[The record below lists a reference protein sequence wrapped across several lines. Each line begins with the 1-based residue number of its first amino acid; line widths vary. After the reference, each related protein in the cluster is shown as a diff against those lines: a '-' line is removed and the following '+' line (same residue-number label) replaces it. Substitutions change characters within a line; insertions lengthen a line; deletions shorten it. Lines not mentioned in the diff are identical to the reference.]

1 MVTDNRYC
9 VWFAQGEATH
19 AQVRDFLQQFSVFSN
34 LFLVAQLLKTINAPS
49 LTQARQSCEILV
61 NELGVV
67 FNNGRTTPNAQHELS
82 EDDKD
87 HQGDPELVSTEGTV
101 DGGIYRFTAR
111 HFEWLLRVG
120 QALDL
125 RFEDLGRRRCG
136 REATL
141 RFCDALIRLYGSED
155 PDIAEGASF
164 ALEHWAAAGF
174 WKQLTAGLERFKRRE
189 CPELRLAFF
198 TWHDRVEDQHA
209 AHTLAELQSA
219 FTRPGFN
226 QKTFLQG
233 AREILDSAKAFW
245 DGGLYE
251 LARQNH
257 PRDSLWSVTGSVRGA
272 LQSPV
277 LAAEVV
283 TMKEIYR
290 EIAHPAYPYCPTHNR
305 LCPHPVVSWL
315 TSAYPEK
322 LPTFQAMCDRCTAE
336 ERARVILCYPPS
348 RLP

>member
-1 MVTDNRYC
+1 MSTCGWDAFHAQVTEIVFQHPVVTDNRYC
-9 VWFAQGEATH
+9 VWFAQGEATR

-87 HQGDPELVSTEGTV
+87 RQGDPELVSTEGTV

-233 AREILDSAKAFW
+233 AREVLDSAKAFW
-245 DGGLYE
+245 EGLEAKRKE
-251 LARQNH
+251 LAAAGSPPLCHATEVMRNPWGLTPALYAGWGQKLQEVADQIPSEAKTPLGGH
-257 PRDSLWSVTGSVRGA
+257 YPKEESLN
-272 LQSPV
+272 L
-277 LAAEVV
+277 
-283 TMKEIYR
+283 
-290 EIAHPAYPYCPTHNR
+290 
-305 LCPHPVVSWL
+305 
-315 TSAYPEK
+315 
-322 LPTFQAMCDRCTAE
+322 
-336 ERARVILCYPPS
+336 
-348 RLP
+348 